1 MEKRQ
6 IPLTCGIPGT
16 ETAITAFCYG
26 PVQGV
31 RKVYVQASLHADEL
45 PGSLAAWQLCERL
58 QALELQERIRAQI
71 VVVPLCNPLGLRQK
85 LLGAAGYL
93 AAADPVVRL
102 SHDVPV
108 PDVDAALPSRPMDPE
123 ALVALSDRYDL
134 DAPIGR
140 LLAALRR

>member
-58 QALELQERIRAQI
+58 QALELQERVRAATM
-71 VVVPLCNPLGLRQK
+71 PSSRDKMHNTHNP
-85 LLGAAGYL
+85 
-93 AAADPVVRL
+93 
-102 SHDVPV
+102 
-108 PDVDAALPSRPMDPE
+108 DAACLSR
-123 ALVALSDRYDL
+123 
-134 DAPIGR
+134 
-140 LLAALRR
+140 